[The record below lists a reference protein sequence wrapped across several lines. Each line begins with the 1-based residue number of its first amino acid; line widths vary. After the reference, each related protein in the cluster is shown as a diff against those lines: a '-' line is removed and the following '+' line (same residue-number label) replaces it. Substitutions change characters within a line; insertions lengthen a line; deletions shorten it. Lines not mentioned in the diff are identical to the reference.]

1 MMNMLFRFWI
11 FNVFLLIL
19 LFFGYRMAIS
29 ETDPHGPTAFD
40 KVMDIF
46 ELLLNIGFSLVYVI
60 GLLLS
65 SLTIFLNLIVAVRN
79 SPFYSFLSFLAIP
92 IISLIYTMVVLQFS
106 FSSNRI
112 LMTFVIFSVAYI
124 LITGLQFLRF
134 RTAVRKLVVVKE

>member
-19 LFFGYRMAIS
+19 LFFGYRMIIAGS
-29 ETDPHGPTAFD
+29 DPHGPTAFD

-65 SLTIFLNLIVAVRN
+65 SLTIFLNLIAAVRN

-112 LMTFVIFSVAYI
+112 LMTFVIFSVVYI

-134 RTAVRKLVVVKE
+134 RTAVRKFVVVRE

>member
-19 LFFGYRMAIS
+19 LFFGYRMIIA

-40 KVMDIF
+40 KAMDIF

-65 SLTIFLNLIVAVRN
+65 SLTIFLNLIAAVRN
-79 SPFYSFLSFLAIP
+79 SPFYSILSFLAIP

-112 LMTFVIFSVAYI
+112 LMTFVIFSAAYI

>member
-29 ETDPHGPTAFD
+29 ETDPHGPTAID

-65 SLTIFLNLIVAVRN
+65 SLTIFLNCIAAVRN
-79 SPFYSFLSFLAIP
+79 SPFYSFLSFLAIQ

-112 LMTFVIFSVAYI
+112 LMTFVIFSAAYI